1 MLYYVNNENLY
12 SSNKRI
18 IKKDKDKDN
27 LEESKPEREKTWSNI
42 DKLLNYMLFIRIT
55 PSFTYITARIRLS
68 LPPSKFIVIIKLRK
82 QLQYMKYI
90 INYIKKKENIK

>member
-12 SSNKRI
+12 SANKKI

-42 DKLLNYMLFIRIT
+42 KISCSIT
-55 PSFTYITARIRLS
+55 CSF
-68 LPPSKFIVIIKLRK
+68 
-82 QLQYMKYI
+82 
-90 INYIKKKENIK
+90 

>member
-12 SSNKRI
+12 CSNKRI

-42 DKLLNYMLFIRIT
+42 EISCSIT
-55 PSFTYITARIRLS
+55 WSF
-68 LPPSKFIVIIKLRK
+68 
-82 QLQYMKYI
+82 
-90 INYIKKKENIK
+90 

>member
-27 LEESKPEREKTWSNI
+27 LEESKP
-42 DKLLNYMLFIRIT
+42 
-55 PSFTYITARIRLS
+55 
-68 LPPSKFIVIIKLRK
+68 
-82 QLQYMKYI
+82 
-90 INYIKKKENIK
+90 

>member
-27 LEESKPEREKTWSNI
+27 LEQSKLEREKTWSNI
-42 DKLLNYMLFIRIT
+42 
-55 PSFTYITARIRLS
+55 
-68 LPPSKFIVIIKLRK
+68 
-82 QLQYMKYI
+82 
-90 INYIKKKENIK
+90 

>member
-27 LEESKPEREKTWSNI
+27 LEESKLETEKTWSNI
-42 DKLLNYMLFIRIT
+42 EISCSIT
-55 PSFTYITARIRLS
+55 CS
-68 LPPSKFIVIIKLRK
+68 L
-82 QLQYMKYI
+82 
-90 INYIKKKENIK
+90 